1 MAIKYFK
8 LQSAANDASYDSDR
22 ALRFECETTEEHAE
36 NNFITQLHQKV
47 IDNKIVV
54 EEQYFKS
61 NATYHKLNFLKQTD
75 LDELQNLLN
84 AISSFDLITISEI
97 TSTDFSDNMTG
108 SSATESFSQYTEDTR
123 IRKGL

>member
-8 LQSAANDASYDSDR
+8 IQSKANDVSYESDR
-22 ALRFECETTEEHAE
+22 AFRFECDTTEEHAE
-36 NNFITQLHQKV
+36 NNFITQLQQKV
-47 IDNKIVV
+47 IDSKIVV

-84 AISSFDLITISEI
+84 AISSFDLITINEI
-97 TSTDFSDNMTG
+97 TSTDFTDNMSG
-108 SSATESFSQYTEDTR
+108 SSISESFSQYTEDTK